1 MYSPSHRLVIDDR
14 LLAIEELVRQKKF
27 DLARRELTSLG
38 PDQFSSDSPEQG
50 IYLSLSADCAIEA
63 TDYRK
68 AIEFGL
74 VAARL
79 LSELSLHAKYG
90 RTMLTLSRSYS
101 ALGDLKNAEI
111 RANDSLATYR
121 RAGDTNGQVDAL
133 NELARISYIRTNL
146 SAAAGY
152 LSDAAALAVDNP
164 RKSALLTGN
173 LGRVQTFGGQW
184 VQAEQNLTTALDH
197 NRTHHY
203 DTSVAT
209 DLVSL
214 ALISIRK
221 RDFLTADR
229 QLTEAMTIIDR
240 LGLKRDRIIASEF
253 IGELAFERGDLFKAK
268 SVLAEAYHQ
277 ARLLAPNS
285 GLVSQVAR
293 RMAEVELSLD
303 HVEEAGKFANIAMEV
318 AQELGEKAEMAHA
331 RRVMARVFLAK
342 GVLADALDCVRQA
355 VDLFR
360 EVGDPFDLAKGLLAL
375 GEIKSLGSSDEA
387 EKIRSAFDEAG
398 RIYRKLHLEYGVALA
413 EFRAGVFACQ
423 NGDLSRGFRKLSR
436 SEKTFQTIGDT
447 VRAREVQ
454 QFLGSLSD
462 QAVALSIS
470 DNNQFKVFGRLLSQS
485 ELKDL
490 KSGQMEEVMGVLVR
504 RTGANRAILFSPQIE
519 DRPIISSQTLTS
531 GQTRRFVEGFK
542 RMIGAEFASDR
553 PSLRLDCRRDPYI
566 RELFA
571 DQPEVIASVM
581 VVPFVQSDQTQSYL
595 YLDKISEDNLLN
607 PFGQDDLN
615 FVVGFSDIVA
625 FKVAEL
631 QKQKLLEDNRR
642 LKAQLQ
648 KEAAFPNF
656 ITRSTAMMEVLGQ
669 VKQVVDSN
677 ISISIEGETGCGK
690 DLLARAIHY
699 NSVRKNKRF
708 ISVNCAALPETL
720 LESELFGYRKG
731 TFTGADRDKPGLFEE
746 ADGGTF
752 FLDEIA
758 DMPLNIQAKIL
769 RVLEAKE
776 LVRLGE
782 SIPRKVDVR
791 IVSATNKDLKV
802 QMAAGLFRQDLYYR
816 LSALTFYLPSLRERR
831 EDIPLL
837 AAHFLSGSE
846 KRLSAEAIKALVS
859 YEWPGNVR
867 ELENEIKKSILLVGD
882 RSEIDLDVLS
892 SKIASPYLAEYSADT
907 VGHSV
912 AVAADMTF
920 SRQYS
925 LYDFL
930 ATHER
935 QFIIRA
941 LKEKGG
947 IKKHAAAA
955 LNIPEST
962 LRLKIKQYNIDL
974 NHLDAVN

>member
-14 LLAIEELVRQKKF
+14 LLAVEELVRQKKF
-27 DLARRELTSLG
+27 DLARRDLAALKA
-38 PDQFSSDSPEQG
+38 DQFPPDSPEHG
-50 IYLSLSADCAIEA
+50 IYLSLSADCAIEIA
-63 TDYRK
+63 EYRK

-74 VAARL
+74 AAARL
-79 LSELSLHAKYG
+79 LSDHTLHVRYG
-90 RTMLTLSRSYS
+90 RTMLTLSRAYS
-101 ALGDLKNAEI
+101 SLGDLKNAEM
-111 RANDSLATYR
+111 RAHDSLSAYR
-121 RAGDTNGQVDAL
+121 RADDANGQVDAL
-133 NELARISYIRTNL
+133 NELARVAYIRTNL
-146 SAAAGY
+146 TAAAAF
-152 LSDAAALAVDNP
+152 LTDAASLAKGNP

-173 LGRVQTFGGQW
+173 LGRVRTFAGQW
-184 VQAEQNLTTALDH
+184 IKAEQDLDAALEY
-197 NRTHHY
+197 NRAHHH
-203 DTSVAT
+203 DNSVAT

-221 RDFLTADR
+221 REFAAADR
-229 QLTEAMTIIDR
+229 RLTEATTIIER
-240 LGLKRDRIIASEF
+240 LGLKRDRIIAAEF
-253 IGELAFERGDLFKAK
+253 AGELALERGDFYKAK
-268 SVLAEAYHQ
+268 SILSDAYHQ

-285 GLVSQVAR
+285 GLVSQVSR
-293 RMAEVELSLD
+293 RLAEVELALD
-303 HVEEAGKFANIAMEV
+303 HTEEAGKFANIALEV
-318 AQELGEKAEMAHA
+318 AIELGEKAEIAHA
-331 RRVMARVFLAK
+331 RRVLARVFAEK
-342 GVLADALDCVRQA
+342 GVFNEAVEHSRLAVE
-355 VDLFR
+355 LFR
-360 EVGDPFDLAKGLLAL
+360 EVGDPYDVARGLLTL
-375 GEIKSLGSSDEA
+375 GEIKMQAGSEES
-387 EKIRSAFDEAG
+387 EKIRAAFDEAG
-398 RIYRKLHLEYGVALA
+398 RIYRKLHVEYGVALA

-423 NGDLSRGFRKLSR
+423 KGDLSRGFRKLSR
-436 SEKTFQTIGDT
+436 AEKTFQSLSDISR
-447 VRAREVQ
+447 VKEVQ
-454 QFLGSLSD
+454 HFLATLSD

-485 ELKDL
+485 ELRDL
-490 KSGQMEEVMGVLVR
+490 KSGQIEEVLDVLVR
-504 RTGANRAILFSPQIE
+504 RTEANRAILFSPQTE
-519 DRPIISSQTLTS
+519 DRMLVASASMNA
-531 GQTRRFVEGFK
+531 GQIRRFSESFRK
-542 RMIGAEFASDR
+542 LLGAEFSADR
-553 PSLRLDCRRDPYI
+553 PTLRLDCRRDPYVH
-566 RELFA
+566 ELFA
-571 DQPEVIASVM
+571 DLPDVIASVM
-581 VVPFVQSDQTQSYL
+581 VVPFKLTDQTQSYL
-595 YLDKISEDNLLN
+595 YLDKISVDNLLN
-607 PFGQDDLN
+607 PFGQEELN
-615 FVVGFSDIVA
+615 FVVGFSDIIA
-625 FKVAEL
+625 FKIAEV

-656 ITRSTAMMEVLGQ
+656 ITRSTAMMEVLAQ

-677 ISISIEGETGCGK
+677 ISVSIEGETGCGK

-776 LVRLGE
+776 IVRLGE
-782 SIPRKVDVR
+782 SSPRKVDVR
-791 IVSATNKDLKV
+791 IISATNKDLKI
-802 QMAAGLFRQDLYYR
+802 QMAAGAFRQDLYYR
-816 LSALTFYLPSLRERR
+816 LSALTFYLPALRERR

-837 AAHFLSGSE
+837 ASHFLEGSD
-846 KRLSAEAIKALVS
+846 KRLSVGAIKALVA
-859 YEWPGNVR
+859 YDWPGNVR
-867 ELENEIKKSILLVGD
+867 ELENEIKKSILLAGN
-882 RSEIDLDVLS
+882 RQEIDVDVLS
-892 SKIASPYLAEYSADT
+892 SKISADYQPEPAIVT
-907 VGHSV
+907 SDTEVNQATH
-912 AVAADMTF
+912 F

-935 QFIIRA
+935 QFIVRA

-974 NHLDAVN
+974 DHLDAIN

>member
-14 LLAIEELVRQKKF
+14 LLAVEELIRQKKF
-27 DLARRELTSLG
+27 DLARRDLALVKAEQFPADSVEL
-38 PDQFSSDSPEQG
+38 G
-50 IYLSLSADCAIEA
+50 IYLSLSADCALEIAE
-63 TDYRK
+63 YRK
-68 AIEFGL
+68 AIECGL
-74 VAARL
+74 AAARL
-79 LSELSLHAKYG
+79 LSDQTLHVRYG
-90 RTMLTLSRSYS
+90 RTMLTLSRAYS
-101 ALGDLKNAEI
+101 SLGDLKNAEM
-111 RANDSLATYR
+111 RAHDSLAAYR
-121 RAGDTNGQVDAL
+121 RTDDENGQVDAL

-146 SAAAGY
+146 ASAAAY
-152 LSDAAALAVDNP
+152 LNDAASMAKTNP

-173 LGRVQTFGGQW
+173 LGRVRTFTGQW
-184 VQAEQNLTTALDH
+184 ALAEQDLNTALEY
-197 NRTHHY
+197 NRAHHH
-203 DTSVAT
+203 DSSVAA

-214 ALISIRK
+214 ALIGIRK
-221 RDFLTADR
+221 REFASADKR
-229 QLTEAMTIIDR
+229 LTEAITIIDR
-240 LGLKRDRIIASEF
+240 LGLKRDRIIAAEF
-253 IGELAFERGDLFKAK
+253 AGELALERGDFFKAK
-268 SVLAEAYHQ
+268 SILTDAYHQ

-285 GLVSQVAR
+285 GLVSQVSR
-293 RMAEVELSLD
+293 RLAEVELALD
-303 HVEEAGKFANIAMEV
+303 HVEEAGKFANIALEV
-318 AQELGEKAEMAHA
+318 AVELGEKAEIGHA
-331 RRVMARVFLAK
+331 RRVLARVFAEK
-342 GVLADALDCVRQA
+342 KAFTEAYEHGRIA
-355 VDLFR
+355 VDLSR
-360 EVGDPFDLAKGLLAL
+360 EVGDPFDLARALLTL
-375 GEIKSLGSSDEA
+375 GEIKITGGSDET
-387 EKIRSAFDEAG
+387 EKIRAAFDEAG
-398 RIYRKLHLEYGVALA
+398 RIYRKLHVEYGVAMA

-436 SEKTFQTIGDT
+436 SEKTFQSLSETSR
-447 VRAREVQ
+447 VKEVQ
-454 QFLGSLSD
+454 HFLATLSD

-470 DNNQFKVFGRLLSQS
+470 DSNQFKVFGRLLSQS
-485 ELKDL
+485 ELRDL
-490 KSGQMEEVMGVLVR
+490 KSGQIEEVLQVLVR
-504 RTGANRAILFSPQIE
+504 RTEANRAILYSPQSEERLLVASSVLNAGQIRRFTE
-519 DRPIISSQTLTS
+519 GFRKMLGAEISADRPT
-531 GQTRRFVEGFK
+531 
-542 RMIGAEFASDR
+542 
-553 PSLRLDCRRDPYI
+553 LRLDCRRDPYVH
-566 RELFA
+566 ELFG
-571 DQPEVIASVM
+571 DQPDVIASVM
-581 VVPFVQSDQTQSYL
+581 VVPFKLNDQTDSYL
-595 YLDKISEDNLLN
+595 YLDKISVDNLLN
-607 PFGQDDLN
+607 PFGQEELN

-625 FKVAEL
+625 FKIAEV

-656 ITRSTAMMEVLGQ
+656 ITRSTVMMEVLAQ

-699 NSVRKNKRF
+699 NSNRKGKRF

-776 LVRLGE
+776 IVRLGE
-782 SIPRKVDVR
+782 SSPRKVDVR
-791 IVSATNKDLKV
+791 IISATNKDLKV
-802 QMAAGLFRQDLYYR
+802 QMAAGAFRQDLYYR
-816 LSALTFYLPSLRERR
+816 LSALTFYLPALRQRR

-837 AAHFLSGSE
+837 ASHFLEGSE
-846 KRLSAEAIKALVS
+846 KRLSVGAMKALAA
-859 YEWPGNVR
+859 YDWPGNVR
-867 ELENEIKKSILLVGD
+867 ELENEIKKSILLAGD
-882 RSEIDLDVLS
+882 RSEIDVDVLS
-892 SKIASPYLAEYSADT
+892 SKVSAQYQPEFTADT
-907 VGHSV
+907 PAEPVSGE
-912 AVAADMTF
+912 MLF

-947 IKKHAAAA
+947 VKKHAAAA

-974 NHLDAVN
+974 DHLDAIN